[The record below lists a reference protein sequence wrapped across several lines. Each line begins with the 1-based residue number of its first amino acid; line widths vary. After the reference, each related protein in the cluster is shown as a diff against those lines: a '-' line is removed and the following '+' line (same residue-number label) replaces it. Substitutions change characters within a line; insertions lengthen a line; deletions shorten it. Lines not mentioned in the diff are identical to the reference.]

1 MGIARALDGVPG
13 IKPVLESDLGDLTW
27 SRSAASVV
35 LVSDVS
41 LRTDSRRSLQV
52 IRRKFPRARV
62 LVHGD
67 ETNPAAI
74 AALMTEG
81 ADGYFTLS
89 LGAEKLIKAVQT
101 VARGAMW
108 IPRDAVDSIVRQF
121 RSGSESPSRLTPA
134 ETALLRMLDQGM
146 SNKEMAAELN
156 VAEVTV
162 KTRLARL
169 YRRFGVRS
177 RTQLLSFAVR
187 SGLLP
192 RH

>member
-13 IKPVLESDLGDLTW
+13 VKPLLESDLGDLTW
-27 SRSAASVV
+27 SRSAASVI

-41 LRTDSRRSLQV
+41 VRTDARRSLQV

-67 ETNPAAI
+67 ETNPEAI
-74 AALMTEG
+74 AAFMAEG

-89 LGAEKLIKAVQT
+89 LGAEKLVKAVQT

-108 IPRDAVDSIVRQF
+108 FPRDSVESMIRQL
-121 RSGSESPSRLTPA
+121 RNGESSPTRLLPTEA
-134 ETALLRMLDQGM
+134 ALLRMLDQGL
-146 SNKEMAAELN
+146 SNKEMAAQLN

-169 YRRFGVRS
+169 YRRFGVRT
-177 RTQLLSFAVR
+177 RTQLVAYAVR
-187 SGLLP
+187 SGLLH
-192 RH
+192 RQ